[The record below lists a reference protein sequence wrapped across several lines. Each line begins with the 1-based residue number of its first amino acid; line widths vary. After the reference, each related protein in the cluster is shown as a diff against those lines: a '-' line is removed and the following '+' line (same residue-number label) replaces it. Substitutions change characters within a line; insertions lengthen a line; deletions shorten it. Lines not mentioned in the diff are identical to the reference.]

1 MYKINPSNQQSES
14 TDSSEAT
21 KNIIQS
27 IISLVVDKWDPF
39 WVLLLVSMIFVS
51 PYLPQSPTS
60 PPEITLSGLLE
71 YQQIQ
76 LEMTLTDV
84 RAILNKNGIEV
95 SNDGMI
101 TAVVWKIHDISIKV
115 TFENGK
121 VIKKS
126 LNTEDTD
133 C

>member
-21 KNIIQS
+21 KNLIQS
-27 IISLVVDKWDPF
+27 IISLVVDKWNPF
-39 WVLLLVSMIFVS
+39 WVILLIFLMHFVS

-60 PPEITLSGLLE
+60 PPEITPLE